1 MVVIKMNILA
11 TVPIYTHPWIYNL
24 LLVIAIVIIG
34 VGVTS
39 CLMVFEIPNLI
50 FVLVGLVLIIIGFF
64 GVSHATNAMERTSV
78 LDYNTYKVTLDET
91 INVKDFLDKYEVLSR
106 EGEIFTIREIEL
118 D

>member
-1 MVVIKMNILA
+1 MKILA

-24 LLVIAIVIIG
+24 FLAVAVIIIAIG
-34 VGVTS
+34 LMF
-39 CLMVFEIPNLI
+39 CLMRFEIHNWTP
-50 FVLVGLVLIIIGFF
+50 VLVGLVLIIIGLF
-64 GVSHATNAMERTSV
+64 GVSHTTNAIERTSV

-106 EGEIFTIREIEL
+106 EGEIFTIREIES